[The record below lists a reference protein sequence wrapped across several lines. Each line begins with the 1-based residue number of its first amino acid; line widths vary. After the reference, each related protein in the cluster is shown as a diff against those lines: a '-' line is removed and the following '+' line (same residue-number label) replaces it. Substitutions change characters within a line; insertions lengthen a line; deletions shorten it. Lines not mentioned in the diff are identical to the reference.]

1 MGEFAEDGGGPCRE
15 FWILLA
21 KEVASTMFTG
31 LDYRLVPIHDVV
43 GLQVRV
49 YKRLHLAVIYMSAY
63 TNFSIMVLNT

>member
-1 MGEFAEDGGGPCRE
+1 MEVVHAESFGY
-15 FWILLA
+15 FWH
-21 KEVASTMFTG
+21 KFTG
-31 LDYRLVPIHDVV
+31 FDYHLVPIHDVV